1 MKSKILYFG
10 LVLLA
15 LAFLV
20 QCQKH
25 KEQKVQAALPP
36 PVSAGQIHTHVAYFS
51 QGGQSFAVYLPVKYD
66 KKRAWPVLYFFDAHA
81 RGALPVKR
89 YRKLADEFGMIFIG
103 ANNLKNGLDP
113 QTIQNRVN
121 NLLEE
126 TSRRFHLQKNR
137 KYIMGF
143 SGGARTAV
151 LTALI
156 RNDIAGV
163 IGCAAGFPQWK
174 QPISRPF
181 AYVAI
186 AGKGDF
192 NLSEL
197 RVLNEQLNRSPVMH
211 WLIEF
216 HGGHEWPPVPVAQK
230 ALSILQLDAVR
241 NRLAPSDPNL
251 LGQFV
256 KSEMQI
262 IDSLKQRNDLLA
274 LADEYRLFINSLQ
287 GMGAIQS
294 VEKAYKALLKSKVYQ
309 KQKAAER
316 KQALKE
322 VNLQKE
328 IQQAFNTQDI
338 AYLEQQYR
346 RLSQIKPGQR
356 DYWMARRVSGFM
368 SLLGYLYAQQ
378 ALQKK
383 DLTGA
388 QKYLQLY
395 ALTDADNAD
404 RYYLQAWLDI
414 LLDNIPKA
422 QQEAQKALQLGL
434 DDRQKIFAN
443 PVFSVLELH

>member
-1 MKSKILYFG
+1 
-10 LVLLA
+10 
-15 LAFLV
+15 
-20 QCQKH
+20 
-25 KEQKVQAALPP
+25 
-36 PVSAGQIHTHVAYFS
+36 
-51 QGGQSFAVYLPVKYD
+51 
-66 KKRAWPVLYFFDAHA
+66 
-81 RGALPVKR
+81 
-89 YRKLADEFGMIFIG
+89 
-103 ANNLKNGLDP
+103 
-113 QTIQNRVN
+113 
-121 NLLEE
+121 
-126 TSRRFHLQKNR
+126 
-137 KYIMGF
+137 
-143 SGGARTAV
+143 
-151 LTALI
+151 
-156 RNDIAGV
+156 
-163 IGCAAGFPQWK
+163 
-174 QPISRPF
+174 
-181 AYVAI
+181 
-186 AGKGDF
+186 
-192 NLSEL
+192 
-197 RVLNEQLNRSPVMH
+197 MH

-216 HGGHEWPPVPVAQK
+216 EGGHEWPPVPVAQK